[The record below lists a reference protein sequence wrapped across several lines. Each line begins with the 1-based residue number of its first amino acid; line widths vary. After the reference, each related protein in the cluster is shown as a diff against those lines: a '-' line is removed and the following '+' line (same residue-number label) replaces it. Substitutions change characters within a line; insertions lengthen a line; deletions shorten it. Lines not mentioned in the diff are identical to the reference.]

1 MRKLQPVNREQ
12 IITELYNSK
21 ELRSAIKAYCR
32 TFAAREDLLHLVIER
47 VCALPEE
54 NIFNLY
60 QNGKLKHYAFITMV
74 REVMLPRS
82 NFNKQ
87 NFPTYEFIDDLEL
100 DVVDEQ
106 TERVGLDPE
115 LIHEFKAFCDQNKTN
130 PDLSLQSLVTLEY
143 MEYEPIKKRSY
154 RDFQKKTGIHYSSAC
169 VYVRTM
175 VKEFNKAKQ

>member
-1 MRKLQPVNREQ
+1 MVVDDSFWQEERKQYLLKIEEQAKIFQENQQLEEERQKFSTKIQEMEKNFQDLEKKNTMLSETLQ
-12 IITELYNSK
+12 S
-21 ELRSAIKAYCR
+21 LRGQ
-32 TFAAREDLLHLVIER
+32 LVDKDKKI
-47 VCALPEE
+47 
-54 NIFNLY
+54 
-60 QNGKLKHYAFITMV
+60 
-74 REVMLPRS
+74 S
-82 NFNKQ
+82 
-87 NFPTYEFIDDLEL
+87 DLEL

-115 LIHEFKAFCDQNKTN
+115 LIHEFKAFCDENKTN

-175 VKEFNKAKQ
+175 VKEFNKTKQ